1 MDIKSLMVGDWV
13 YNKHHGKNI
22 RLTPYDFFTHTH
34 NEFGEQG
41 LASFTKPTIGRD
53 LEPIPLEKIHLTK
66 NSFEATNESD
76 TEFVYGDGG
85 FEVRV
90 EFDEGLEVANIPPCI
105 YLRIEFAEKELVM
118 PIEYLHQLQQ
128 AMRIMGCDKEIEL

>member
-1 MDIKSLMVGDWV
+1 MKANELMIGDWA
-13 YNKHHGKNI
+13 YDTLSQTNI
-22 RLTPYDFFTHTH
+22 KVNRRCFEINPLNGICYAE
-34 NEFGEQG
+34 N
-41 LASFTKPTIGRD
+41 LI
-53 LEPIPLEKIHLTK
+53 PIPLAKVHLTK

-90 EFDEGLEVANIPPCI
+90 EFDEGLEVSNIPPCI

>member
-1 MDIKSLMVGDWV
+1 MDIKSLMIGDWV
-13 YNKHHGKNI
+13 YDTLSKTNI
-22 RLTPYDFFTHTH
+22 KVNRGCFEINPLNGICYAE
-34 NEFGEQG
+34 N
-41 LASFTKPTIGRD
+41 LI
-53 LEPIPLEKIHLTK
+53 PIPLAKVHLTK

-90 EFDEGLEVANIPPCI
+90 VFDEGLEVANIPPCI

>member
-1 MDIKSLMVGDWV
+1 MKANELQLGDYVNYRGQIIKVTSLYDKGGSNEVGWGIKEDTCV
-13 YNKHHGKNI
+13 NAINV
-22 RLTPYDFFTHTH
+22 D
-34 NEFGEQG
+34 
-41 LASFTKPTIGRD
+41 
-53 LEPIPLEKIHLTK
+53 PIPLQRIHLTK